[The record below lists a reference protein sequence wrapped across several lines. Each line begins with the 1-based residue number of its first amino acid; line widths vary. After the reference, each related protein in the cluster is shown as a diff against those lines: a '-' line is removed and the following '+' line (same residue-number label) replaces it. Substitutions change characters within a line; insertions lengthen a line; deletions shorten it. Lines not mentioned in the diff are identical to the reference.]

1 MVNTERLMLCY
12 EINHDKDYIML
23 LKKLNEK
30 TTSMYVNVTEAIR
43 GFKRDEKGV
52 TAVEYAIV
60 IAGVAAVVAVIFGK
74 GGTVQTML
82 NDIFGDIKQNVADS
96 MSGAG
101 NGGNTP

>member
-1 MVNTERLMLCY
+1 
-12 EINHDKDYIML
+12 ML

-30 TTSMYVNVTEAIR
+30 TTAMYVNVTEAIR

-74 GGTVQTML
+74 DGSVQTML
-82 NDIFGDIKQNVADS
+82 TDIFAEIKKKVISPWVLSRN
-96 MSGAG
+96 
-101 NGGNTP
+101 

>member
-1 MVNTERLMLCY
+1 
-12 EINHDKDYIML
+12 ML

-60 IAGVAAVVAVIFGK
+60 IAGVAAVVAVIFGTNGPVK
-74 GGTVQTML
+74 TML
-82 NDIFGDIKQNVADS
+82 ETIFTNIQDKVVGSLN
-96 MSGAG
+96 
-101 NGGNTP
+101 P

>member
-1 MVNTERLMLCY
+1 
-12 EINHDKDYIML
+12 ML

-60 IAGVAAVVAVIFGK
+60 IAGVAAVVAVIFGTSNGPVK
-74 GGTVQTML
+74 TML
-82 NDIFGDIKQNVADS
+82 ESIFTNIQEKVLNS
-96 MSGAG
+96 LK
-101 NGGNTP
+101 